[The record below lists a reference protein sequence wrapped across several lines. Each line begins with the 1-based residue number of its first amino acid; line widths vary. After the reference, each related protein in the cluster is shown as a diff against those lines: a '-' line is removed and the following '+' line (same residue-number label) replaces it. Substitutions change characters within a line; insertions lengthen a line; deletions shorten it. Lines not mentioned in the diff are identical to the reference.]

1 MRPATCGVTVT
12 DSNAPLRPI
21 SLRYVG
27 TSREAAREIVTDGA
41 KLAGA
46 AAAVPAFGLSQADVE
61 TSASAASHPEWP
73 GILCLFTTVF
83 SHHIIPTELP
93 QRNWDVSPLMR

>member
-1 MRPATCGVTVT
+1 MWRWRTRPATCGVTVT

-27 TSREAAREIVTDGA
+27 TSRDAARAIVTDGA

-46 AAAVPAFGLSQADVE
+46 AAAAAPSFDLLQADVE
-61 TSASAASHPEWP
+61 TSANAMLRQYLNVDRLCMMGVAAQ
-73 GILCLFTTVF
+73 L
-83 SHHIIPTELP
+83 LP
-93 QRNWDVSPLMR
+93 QRSS